1 MRPTSCG
8 AEASAP
14 RLPDL
19 GRVRAT
25 AAGLVTYVT
34 FHALRHHY
42 ASLLIGA
49 GCSVKAVQE
58 ALGHA
63 TAAET
68 WTPTATSGPPTRTAP
83 GTPST
88 PLTGPSETPYRPRA
102 LSDRTNPQVDVVR
115 RRVGL

>member
-19 GRVRAT
+19 GRVRVT

-68 WTPTATSGPPTRTAP
+68 LDTYSHRWPADEDRTRDAVDAAHRTLGDP
-83 GTPST
+83 VQTPS
-88 PLTGPSETPYRPRA
+88 A
-102 LSDRTNPQVDVVR
+102 Q
-115 RRVGL
+115 